1 MPSSFIFM
9 FMLLL
14 LYVHVS
20 SCFLPKVLPGSS
32 YSSWSFPCRLG
43 AQHNTLNAALP
54 TWNCH
59 TKDCLHLPHHRGQ
72 QSYIK
77 NTVGKPRNHETTV
90 FSYLFLSA
98 ILIFAPF
105 VSSDADTF
113 GSSCFLIE
121 ADGIISEFLRFWTSG
136 IHSWSWQK
144 RHDIFVMTMTW
155 G

>member
-1 MPSSFIFM
+1 MPSSFI

-59 TKDCLHLPHHRGQ
+59 PKDCLHLPHHRGQ

-77 NTVGKPRNHETTV
+77 NTVGKPRNHSFFLFILVCCPHLCSFCSFLMLTLSVPHV
-90 FSYLFLSA
+90 FSLSRME
-98 ILIFAPF
+98 
-105 VSSDADTF
+105 SSLNFSDVGQVVFTQ
-113 GSSCFLIE
+113 
-121 ADGIISEFLRFWTSG
+121 
-136 IHSWSWQK
+136 WSWPK